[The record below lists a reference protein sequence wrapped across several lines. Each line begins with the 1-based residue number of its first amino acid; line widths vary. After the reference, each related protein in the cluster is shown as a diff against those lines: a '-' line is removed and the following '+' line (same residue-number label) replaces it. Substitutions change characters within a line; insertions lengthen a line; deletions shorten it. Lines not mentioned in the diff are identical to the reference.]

1 MVCCGKVQQ
10 LFIWFVSCIALVILT
25 FNHQHSELIFST
37 LDELRS
43 TAKEGGENLLHPKR
57 ILPILQGRPNI
68 VVLACRDTHLV
79 VGLETGSVL
88 VYDANAL
95 LCPGSGV
102 VAPLVISQLQSGPL
116 RQILPN
122 PGTESNLVDIVAVLG
137 DGMVQLL
144 NMGLQ
149 LQGGWVPD
157 GSSPNPMASSY
168 AVFLAL
174 FVSNVT
180 VSFLVSQGQTPCS
193 RLADRRYFDILFGQQ
208 I

>member
-1 MVCCGKVQQ
+1 M
-10 LFIWFVSCIALVILT
+10 SCIALITLT
-25 FNHQHSELIFST
+25 FNYQHLELIFST

-43 TAKEGGENLLHPKR
+43 TCKTAKEGGENLLHPKR
-57 ILPILQGRPNI
+57 TLPILQGRPNI
-68 VVLACRDTHLV
+68 VVFACRDTHLV

-95 LCPGSGV
+95 LCPGSGI

-149 LQGGWVPD
+149 LQGGWVAD
-157 GSSPNPMASSY
+157 GSSPNPTASSY
-168 AVFLAL
+168 ATFLSSFL
-174 FVSNVT
+174 CLTVT
-180 VSFLVSQGQTPCS
+180 VSFLVSQGQTPCN
-193 RLADRRYFDILFGQQ
+193 RLADWRYFDILFSQQ